1 MLMKWYRVTQFK
13 EEKCMQVLKIIFG
26 ELNRGVK
33 YLLCVINFF
42 VEYTSVYPFKDK
54 KAQAVLVG
62 FIEILNETK
71 RKPNK
76 LVFNQGKELY
86 NSLM

>member
-13 EEKCMQVLKIIFG
+13 EEKCMQVLKITFG

-42 VEYTSVYPFKDK
+42 VEYTSV
-54 KAQAVLVG
+54 
-62 FIEILNETK
+62 
-71 RKPNK
+71 
-76 LVFNQGKELY
+76 
-86 NSLM
+86 